1 MLFPPQRPL
10 MRIHPIPRA
19 RATSLRAFR
28 RTRLIVL
35 LAAISVMLARLAVS
49 WHYSLPEPGGPRVP
63 TIHLYADGQL
73 STGGRPIAAIY
84 ASHRAQI
91 WVPLDRIPRPVVD
104 AVLVAE
110 DRRFWTHPGVD
121 VLPVGRAFPL
131 HLRRGGVRGG
141 GGTSTHHPRPTLF
154 LRAPR
159 HWGHTARL

>member
-35 LAAISVMLARLAVS
+35 LAAISVILGLLAVS

-110 DRRFWTHPGVD
+110 DRRGLAPPGGD
-121 VLPVGRAFPL
+121 VLAAGPAF
-131 HLRRGGVRGG
+131 HAHVKQGG
-141 GGTSTHHPRPTLF
+141 
-154 LRAPR
+154 
-159 HWGHTARL
+159 

>member
-10 MRIHPIPRA
+10 MHPHPIPPS
-19 RATSLRAFR
+19 RATALRAFR
-28 RTRLIVL
+28 RTRPIVL
-35 LAAISVMLARLAVS
+35 LAAISAILGLLAVS

-110 DRRFWTHPGVD
+110 DRRFLTHPGGHG
-121 VLPVGRAFPL
+121 PARGRAFPP
-131 HLRRGGVRGG
+131 HPQRGEVPGG
-141 GGTSTHHPRPTLF
+141 GRTIHPQPARTLF
-154 LRAPR
+154 
-159 HWGHTARL
+159 